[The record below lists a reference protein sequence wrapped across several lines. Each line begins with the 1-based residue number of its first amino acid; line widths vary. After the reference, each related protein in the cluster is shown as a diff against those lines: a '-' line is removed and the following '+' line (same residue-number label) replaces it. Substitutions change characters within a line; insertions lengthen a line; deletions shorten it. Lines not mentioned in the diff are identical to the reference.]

1 MSEGEIVTNRYMVVL
16 SAKPA
21 TRLKEGEV
29 IHLTFERP
37 DGKKNEIVIKNLI
50 ERDEA
55 GTDIPIGLLFR
66 VKQYAESLD
75 DAVKEAAS
83 LADGVVSFMTLATG
97 VGIPVVREGLAYDIT
112 PNIEDREFIQFFHDL
127 PLKSPSRRELPP
139 KFFLELMNKIIKN
152 PDQKTVE
159 RMRRAV
165 RWYRMGVLATDVF
178 DKFNCFWIGLEC
190 LNPLLQRSFKVSD
203 DPIHCPNCGHEWVA
217 TPTTSGIRKFILTA
231 FSAEKR
237 LYRRMKDLRISVMH
251 GREELIKFI
260 SEARELSPLT
270 ELALVK
276 AILYL
281 LEIDFPK
288 DLEKN
293 TISNVV
299 PFKAAIEGTLHGSD
313 IDKLGPPNEDPHL
326 ELVSHELAESEVAEK
341 GITRT
346 VTTKTICRL
355 GPETRISV
363 HGWRVY
369 GEELTLGDVKVE

>member
-1 MSEGEIVTNRYMVVL
+1 MLSNRYIVVL

-21 TRLKEGEV
+21 TRLKKGEV

-50 ERDEA
+50 ERDPA

-66 VKQYAESLD
+66 VKHYAESLD
-75 DAVKEAAS
+75 DAVKKAAS

-97 VGIPVVREGLAYDIT
+97 VGIPVIREELAYDIT
-112 PNIEDREFIQFFHDL
+112 QDIEDREFLQFFYDL
-127 PLKSPSRRELPP
+127 PLKSPSRRDLPP
-139 KFFLELMNKIIKN
+139 KFFLELMDRIIKN
-152 PDQKTVE
+152 PDREMVG

-190 LNPLLQRSFKVSD
+190 LNPLLQRSFQASD
-203 DPIHCPNCGHEWVA
+203 DPVHCPNCGHEWVA
-217 TPTTSGIRKFILTA
+217 TPTTSGIRQFIFSA
-231 FSAEKR
+231 FSSGRR
-237 LYRRMKDLRISVMH
+237 LYRRMKNLRVSVMH
-251 GREELIKFI
+251 GKEELVKVF
-260 SEARELSPLT
+260 SEARELASSTGLV
-270 ELALVK
+270 LVK

-288 DLEKN
+288 DLETN
-293 TISNVV
+293 TLSNVV

-313 IDKLGPPNEDPHL
+313 VDKLGPQNEDPHL
-326 ELVSHELAESEVAEK
+326 ELVFHKLAESEVSEK
-341 GITRT
+341 GITKKI
-346 VTTKTICRL
+346 VTETIGRL
-355 GPETRISV
+355 GPGTRISV

-369 GEELTLGDVKVE
+369 GEELTLGEVKVE